1 MAVDT
6 KERLVKASTE
16 LFQRQ
21 GFAGTGIKQILASA
35 HAPFSSLYHH
45 FPGGKDELAVEVILT
60 SGAGY
65 QRLVELVWDDAPDAV
80 ESVRAVFDGAAAV
93 LEETDY
99 VEGCPIATVA
109 LEVAS
114 TNETLRRATAE
125 VFEAWT
131 QAATARLVAARCD
144 PAGARRAALVI
155 IALLEGAFVLCQATQ
170 SVEPMKSAGEA
181 AVAVVERELGRKG
194 PR

>member
-6 KERLVKASTE
+6 KERLLKASTE

-21 GFAGTGIKQILASA
+21 GLAGTGIKQILAAA

-45 FPGGKDELAVEVILT
+45 YPGGKDELAAEVVLT

-65 QRLVELVWDDAPDAV
+65 QRLVELVWDAAPDAV
-80 ESVRAVFDGAAAV
+80 ESVRSVFEGAAAV

-114 TNETLRRATAE
+114 TNETLRLATAE

-131 QAATARLVAARCD
+131 LAATSRLIAAGCD
-144 PAGARRAALVI
+144 PARARRTALVI
-155 IALLEGAFVLCQATQ
+155 IALLEGAFVLCQATR
-170 SVEPMKSAGEA
+170 SVEPMRSAGEA
-181 AVAVVERELGRKG
+181 AAAVVELELNQKR